1 MCGLKDRPNYQCQL
15 GVAAVS
21 RGTFFKMADNT
32 VSDSDSSWE
41 EHADEGPI
49 NPIEEAER
57 LGRS

>member
-1 MCGLKDRPNYQCQL
+1 MCGLQDWPNYQCQL
-15 GVAAVS
+15 GIAAVS
-21 RGTFFKMADNT
+21 RNTFFKMAENT

-41 EHADEGPI
+41 ERADEGPI